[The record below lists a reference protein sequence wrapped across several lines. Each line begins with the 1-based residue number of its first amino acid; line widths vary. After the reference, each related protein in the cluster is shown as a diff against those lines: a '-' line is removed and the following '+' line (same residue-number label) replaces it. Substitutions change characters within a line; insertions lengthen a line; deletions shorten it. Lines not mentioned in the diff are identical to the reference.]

1 MALIF
6 NDEVI
11 VGVGGEDI
19 LLTVVGSYYYSKQIC
34 QQLIFTRTNN
44 YADLHVQ
51 FHHRIKW

>member
-19 LLTVVGSYYYSKQIC
+19 LLTVVGSYYYSKQIR

-51 FHHRIKW
+51 FHHRIK